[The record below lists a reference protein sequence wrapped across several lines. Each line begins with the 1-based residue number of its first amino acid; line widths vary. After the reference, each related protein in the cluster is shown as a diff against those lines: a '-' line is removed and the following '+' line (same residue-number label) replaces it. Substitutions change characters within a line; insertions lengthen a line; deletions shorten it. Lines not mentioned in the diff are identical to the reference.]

1 MSNEELTYVIGGM
14 SWGIW
19 ATFGAAITFVL
30 GFVEGLIN
38 PIKCG
43 K

>member
-1 MSNEELTYVIGGM
+1 MSNEELTSVIGGM

-19 ATFGAAITFVL
+19 ASLGAAITFCL